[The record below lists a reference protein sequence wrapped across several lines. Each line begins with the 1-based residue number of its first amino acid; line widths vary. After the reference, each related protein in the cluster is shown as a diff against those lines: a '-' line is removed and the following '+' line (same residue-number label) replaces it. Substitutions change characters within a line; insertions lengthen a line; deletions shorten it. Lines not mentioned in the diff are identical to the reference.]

1 MIIQKVINFQIQ
13 KIKSN
18 PVTFIFVLLLA
29 AISIYIGYIHES
41 LKQSIAY
48 LIVLGIS
55 AFLIDFF
62 TLNRTFKDQFIVK
75 NPRKE
80 SIIFL
85 LTVLLGTIFL
95 IIRFSG
101 VCQWE
106 HMSGLARIAVIPLI
120 LFVFPIG
127 LAIILLAMKYKPIQ
141 LGIQLQGFAG
151 VIPILILFA
160 ATNYIIAP
168 ERLTWNLVL
177 EEEGGIVPM
186 LFSGFIVAGL
196 SEEFFRVIGQTR
208 LGSYF
213 KNFGAGWLITSTLWA
228 LMHAP
233 KWYGEDHDITE
244 AILGSIRIIPLGL
257 MWGYFTH
264 RTKSILPSVILHG
277 LNFWGLQNF

>member
-1 MIIQKVINFQIQ
+1 MIIPKVIDFQIQ

-18 PVTFIFVLLLA
+18 PTTFLIVLLLA
-29 AISIYIGYIHES
+29 AISIYIGIIHDS

-55 AFLIDFF
+55 AFLIDLF
-62 TLNRTFKDQFIVK
+62 TINEQLQDNLIVK
-75 NPRKE
+75 NPKKE
-80 SIIFL
+80 SWIFL
-85 LTVLLGTIFL
+85 LSIVLGTIFL
-95 IIRFSG
+95 IVRFSG
-101 VCQWE
+101 IVQWE
-106 HMSGLARIAVIPLI
+106 QMSGLERLAVIPLI

-127 LAIILLAMKYKPIQ
+127 LAIILLAMKYKPNQ
-141 LGIQLQGFAG
+141 LGIQLQGFKG
-151 VIPILILFA
+151 VIPVLILFA

-177 EEEGGIVPM
+177 EEEGGLIPM

-196 SEEFFRVIGQTR
+196 SEEFFRVVGQTR
-208 LGSYF
+208 LGRYF
-213 KNFGAGWLITSTLWA
+213 KNFGMGWIITSTLWA

-233 KWYGEDHDITE
+233 KWYGEDHNMTE
-244 AILGSIRIIPLGL
+244 AILGSFRIVPLGL

-264 RTKSILPSVILHG
+264 RTKSILPSTILHG